1 LTRSEESK
9 AKNIGIT
16 SSVPFLFTSAVPFTE
31 TCVRLTFNP
40 SSRRESDYCGE
51 AALDPFGGGGSGAVF
66 H

>member
-1 LTRSEESK
+1 
-9 AKNIGIT
+9 
-16 SSVPFLFTSAVPFTE
+16 
-31 TCVRLTFNP
+31 VRLTFNP